1 MSQEKTNS
9 TKVGIFTTI
18 IFLAFVFGYKF
29 ISQKGIFDNSIKL
42 YSLADNV
49 MGISTDTPIFING
62 FQIGKVNDISL
73 KENKVLLEFAIDK
86 EYKLAKSSKFVSVTS
101 VFGDRHID
109 VKNSREVE
117 EFYKHQDTVETEF
130 VTQPVGSLIDSTLIK
145 ELEPTLKE
153 VSRTIGKAL
162 QDYGESDKEVE
173 TKTDE
178 K

>member
-1 MSQEKTNS
+1 MSQEKTNY

-18 IFLAFVFGYKF
+18 IILVFILGYKF
-29 ISQKGIFDNSIKL
+29 ISQKGVFDNSIKL

-49 MGISTDTPIFING
+49 MGISTETPIFING
-62 FQIGKVNDISL
+62 FQIGKVNDITL

-109 VKNSREVE
+109 VKDSREVE

-130 VTQPVGSLIDSTLIK
+130 VIQPIGNLIDSTLMK
-145 ELEPTLKE
+145 EFEPTLKE

-162 QDYGESDKEVE
+162 QDYGESDKEIE
-173 TKTDE
+173 TNKDE